1 MGLLD
6 TIGGFMDIG
15 TKVFGSGEYTQSKEN
30 SSGFTMT
37 PQTTVK
43 TVKQDMSAEGVLNI
57 LRTALEDPETGLAK
71 LTSRT
76 RAPGMYASTTE
87 SMLVDNLLKR
97 IAMDVAEQTAP
108 LIQTEKLSDWYQSGG
123 TQSVKRAESGDK
135 GLIGSIGKTF
145 GCYITTA
152 CCKLYDKPD
161 DCHEL
166 QTMRKF
172 RDEFVKVKYPEA
184 VTDYYATAPG
194 IVAAIEAR
202 EDADEI
208 WAHFYNDYLLPII
221 ELVESGDYEEAYVGY
236 TDMVI
241 EAEELANG

>member
-1 MGLLD
+1 MDPLTLLFSAAAGSLGQSLFS
-6 TIGGFMDIG
+6 GGGRD
-15 TKVFGSGEYTQSKEN
+15 EQS
-30 SSGFTMT
+30 SSGWTKS
-37 PQTTVK
+37 PGTTEV
-43 TVKQDMSAEGVLNI
+43 
-57 LRTALEDPETGLAK
+57 TAQRKLDEEAVTSLIRSMLEDQSLGLAN
-71 LTSRT
+71 TAT
-76 RAPGMYASTTE
+76 RGKAPGMYNATTQNL
-87 SMLVDNLLKR
+87 LVDNLLSR
-97 IAMDVAEQTAP
+97 IAMDVAKESAP
-108 LIQTEKLSDWYQSGG
+108 LVSTTKLSDWVTTQSQQMEGEKSSGG
-123 TQSVKRAESGDK
+123 GI
-135 GLIGSIGKTF
+135 IGSLLG

-172 RDEFVKVKYPEA
+172 RDEFVRVKYPEA

-221 ELVESGDYEEAYVGY
+221 ELVEAGDYEEAYVGY